1 MTNEVIPIR
10 PTLFYRLLQIILV
23 PSLLLFVALT
33 LDVILHPLAP
43 AADRLNPAIASS
55 AGWSSHR

>member
-1 MTNEVIPIR
+1 MIPIR

-43 AADRLNPAIASS
+43 EAFMAQSAIASS
-55 AGWSSHR
+55 AG